1 MKYLSVLLI
10 AVVTMPLLA
19 QQSAAAEQGEPL
31 CAEIENARERLACYD
46 RAYGS
51 DTVPQPKIRTEVIA
65 PRTLGQAPNARPP
78 AADAGGAAA
87 DAVVDDATAPT
98 ARKGTAAPPGQ
109 RSRGMFDRDEKVE
122 FTAKVKALR
131 AKDEQRMVFL
141 LDNEQ
146 IWMQTAPRFVPIKEG
161 DTVTI
166 KSGTIGGFIMRSEN
180 DASTRVQRIQ

>member
-19 QQSAAAEQGEPL
+19 QQAAAEQGEPL
-31 CAEIENARERLACYD
+31 CAEIGNARERLACYD

-65 PRTLGQAPNARPP
+65 PRTLGQAPSARPP
-78 AADAGGAAA
+78 AAEAEVPAINAA
-87 DAVVDDATAPT
+87 VDEATAPT